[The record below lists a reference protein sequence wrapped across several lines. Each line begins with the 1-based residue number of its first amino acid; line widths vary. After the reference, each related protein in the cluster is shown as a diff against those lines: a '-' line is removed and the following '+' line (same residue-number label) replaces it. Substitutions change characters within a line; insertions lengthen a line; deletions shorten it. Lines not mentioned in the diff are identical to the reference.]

1 MPTINMIETGKNIK
15 TIMKL
20 NNIKIVQIQQILGFN
35 TPQAIYKWFRGEA
48 MPTLDNMVVLA
59 ATLNTTIDNLI
70 VTETLMHLT
79 VYQEIEGSS
88 PSGIVYNGKY
98 A

>member
-15 TIMKL
+15 TITKL

-48 MPTLDNMVVLA
+48 MPTIDNMVVLA

-70 VTETLMHLT
+70 VTETM
-79 VYQEIEGSS
+79 
-88 PSGIVYNGKY
+88 
-98 A
+98 

>member
-1 MPTINMIETGKNIK
+1 MIDMAATGANIAR
-15 TIMKL
+15 L
-20 NNIKIVQIQQILGFN
+20 RRDNNITVNDMQTALGFG

-70 VTETLMHLT
+70 VTET
-79 VYQEIEGSS
+79 I
-88 PSGIVYNGKY
+88 
-98 A
+98 

>member
-1 MPTINMIETGKNIK
+1 MPTINMIETGKTIK

-70 VTETLMHLT
+70 VTET
-79 VYQEIEGSS
+79 I
-88 PSGIVYNGKY
+88 
-98 A
+98 

>member
-48 MPTLDNMVVLA
+48 MPTIDNMVVLA

-70 VTETLMHLT
+70 VTETM
-79 VYQEIEGSS
+79 
-88 PSGIVYNGKY
+88 
-98 A
+98 

>member
-59 ATLNTTIDNLI
+59 ATLNKIGRAH
-70 VTETLMHLT
+70 V
-79 VYQEIEGSS
+79 
-88 PSGIVYNGKY
+88 
-98 A
+98 

>member
-1 MPTINMIETGKNIK
+1 
-15 TIMKL
+15 MKL

-48 MPTLDNMVVLA
+48 MPTIDNMVVLA

-70 VTETLMHLT
+70 VTETM
-79 VYQEIEGSS
+79 
-88 PSGIVYNGKY
+88 
-98 A
+98 

>member
-70 VTETLMHLT
+70 VTETM
-79 VYQEIEGSS
+79 
-88 PSGIVYNGKY
+88 
-98 A
+98 

>member
-48 MPTLDNMVVLA
+48 MPTIDNMVVLA

-70 VTETLMHLT
+70 VIETM
-79 VYQEIEGSS
+79 
-88 PSGIVYNGKY
+88 
-98 A
+98 

>member
-1 MPTINMIETGKNIK
+1 MIETGKNIK

-48 MPTLDNMVVLA
+48 MPTIDNMVVLA

-70 VTETLMHLT
+70 VIETM
-79 VYQEIEGSS
+79 
-88 PSGIVYNGKY
+88 
-98 A
+98 

>member
-20 NNIKIVQIQQILGFN
+20 NNMKIVQIQQILGFN
-35 TPQAIYKWFRGEA
+35 TSQAIYKWFRGEA
-48 MPTLDNMVVLA
+48 MPTIDNMVVLA

-70 VTETLMHLT
+70 VTETM
-79 VYQEIEGSS
+79 
-88 PSGIVYNGKY
+88 
-98 A
+98 

>member
-35 TPQAIYKWFRGEA
+35 TSQAIYKWFRGEA
-48 MPTLDNMVVLA
+48 MPTIDNMVVLA

-70 VTETLMHLT
+70 VTETM
-79 VYQEIEGSS
+79 
-88 PSGIVYNGKY
+88 
-98 A
+98 

>member
-48 MPTLDNMVVLA
+48 MPTIIQQL
-59 ATLNTTIDNLI
+59 TI
-70 VTETLMHLT
+70 
-79 VYQEIEGSS
+79 
-88 PSGIVYNGKY
+88 
-98 A
+98 

>member
-1 MPTINMIETGKNIK
+1 MIETGKNIK
-15 TIMKL
+15 TIIKL

-48 MPTLDNMVVLA
+48 MPTIDNMVVLA

-70 VTETLMHLT
+70 VTETM
-79 VYQEIEGSS
+79 
-88 PSGIVYNGKY
+88 
-98 A
+98 

>member
-70 VTETLMHLT
+70 VTET
-79 VYQEIEGSS
+79 I
-88 PSGIVYNGKY
+88 
-98 A
+98 

>member
-1 MPTINMIETGKNIK
+1 MIETGKNIK

-70 VTETLMHLT
+70 VTET
-79 VYQEIEGSS
+79 I
-88 PSGIVYNGKY
+88 
-98 A
+98 

>member
-59 ATLNTTIDNLI
+59 ATLNTTIYNLI
-70 VTETLMHLT
+70 VTET
-79 VYQEIEGSS
+79 I
-88 PSGIVYNGKY
+88 
-98 A
+98 

>member
-59 ATLNTTIDNLI
+59 ATLNTTLDNLI
-70 VTETLMHLT
+70 VTETM
-79 VYQEIEGSS
+79 
-88 PSGIVYNGKY
+88 
-98 A
+98 

>member
-15 TIMKL
+15 TIIKL

-48 MPTLDNMVVLA
+48 MPTIDNMVVLA
-59 ATLNTTIDNLI
+59 ATLNTTLDNLI
-70 VTETLMHLT
+70 VTETM
-79 VYQEIEGSS
+79 
-88 PSGIVYNGKY
+88 
-98 A
+98 

>member
-1 MPTINMIETGKNIK
+1 MPTINMIETCKNIK

-70 VTETLMHLT
+70 VTET
-79 VYQEIEGSS
+79 I
-88 PSGIVYNGKY
+88 
-98 A
+98 

>member
-15 TIMKL
+15 TIITL

-48 MPTLDNMVVLA
+48 MPTIDNMVVLA
-59 ATLNTTIDNLI
+59 ATLNTTLDNLI
-70 VTETLMHLT
+70 VTETM
-79 VYQEIEGSS
+79 
-88 PSGIVYNGKY
+88 
-98 A
+98 

>member
-1 MPTINMIETGKNIK
+1 MPTINMIEKGKNIK

-70 VTETLMHLT
+70 VTET
-79 VYQEIEGSS
+79 I
-88 PSGIVYNGKY
+88 
-98 A
+98 

>member
-48 MPTLDNMVVLA
+48 MQTLDNMVVLA

-70 VTETLMHLT
+70 VTET
-79 VYQEIEGSS
+79 I
-88 PSGIVYNGKY
+88 
-98 A
+98 

>member
-15 TIMKL
+15 TIIKL

-48 MPTLDNMVVLA
+48 MPTIDNVVVLA
-59 ATLNTTIDNLI
+59 ATLNTTLDNLI
-70 VTETLMHLT
+70 VTETM
-79 VYQEIEGSS
+79 
-88 PSGIVYNGKY
+88 
-98 A
+98 

>member
-48 MPTLDNMVVLA
+48 MPTIDNMVVFA

-70 VTETLMHLT
+70 VTETM
-79 VYQEIEGSS
+79 
-88 PSGIVYNGKY
+88 
-98 A
+98 

>member
-20 NNIKIVQIQQILGFN
+20 NNIKIVQVQQILGFN
-35 TPQAIYKWFRGEA
+35 TSQAIYKWFRGEA
-48 MPTLDNMVVLA
+48 MPTIDNMVVLA

-70 VTETLMHLT
+70 VTETM
-79 VYQEIEGSS
+79 
-88 PSGIVYNGKY
+88 
-98 A
+98 

>member
-1 MPTINMIETGKNIK
+1 MPTINMIETGNNIK

-48 MPTLDNMVVLA
+48 MPTIDNMVVLA

-70 VTETLMHLT
+70 VTETM
-79 VYQEIEGSS
+79 
-88 PSGIVYNGKY
+88 
-98 A
+98 